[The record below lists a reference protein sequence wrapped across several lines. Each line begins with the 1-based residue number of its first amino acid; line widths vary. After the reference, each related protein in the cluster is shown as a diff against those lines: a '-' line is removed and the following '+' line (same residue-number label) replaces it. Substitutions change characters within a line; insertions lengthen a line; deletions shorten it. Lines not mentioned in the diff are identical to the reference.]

1 MRARITLEA
10 DVENFPAYNDP
21 NDPECKGNFYHLL
34 RNAVYQVLDM
44 KMMQLQRDSEIK
56 NKNKQ
61 QQLIIDASNECY
73 ESDLKLLEEL
83 LKSMK
88 VEAV

>member
-10 DVENFPAYNDP
+10 DVEKFPAYDDP
-21 NDPECKGNFYHLL
+21 NDPECKSNFWHLF
-34 RNAVYQVLDM
+34 RNAVYHVLEM
-44 KMMQLQRDSEIK
+44 KMMHLQNDSKIEVK
-56 NKNKQ
+56 TEK

-73 ESDLKLLEEL
+73 DSDLKLLEEF

>member
-10 DVENFPAYNDP
+10 DVKNFPAYDDP
-21 NDPECKGNFYHLL
+21 NDPECKSNFWHLL
-34 RNAVYQVLDM
+34 RNAVYQVLEM
-44 KMMQLQRDSEIK
+44 KMMQLENDAKIE
-56 NKNKQ
+56 NKTKQ
-61 QQLIIDASNECY
+61 QQLIIDASNEHY

-88 VEAV
+88 VEAI